1 MLDDGIYW
9 QVNNYTFWDIA
20 AIFNLLQFC
29 SNSVIYMS
37 ILRSDA
43 DIYIYI
49 YIYMALF
56 EQNCN
61 NLKMAAI
68 GRNM

>member
-49 YIYMALF
+49 YIYGTL
-56 EQNCN
+56 
-61 NLKMAAI
+61 
-68 GRNM
+68 